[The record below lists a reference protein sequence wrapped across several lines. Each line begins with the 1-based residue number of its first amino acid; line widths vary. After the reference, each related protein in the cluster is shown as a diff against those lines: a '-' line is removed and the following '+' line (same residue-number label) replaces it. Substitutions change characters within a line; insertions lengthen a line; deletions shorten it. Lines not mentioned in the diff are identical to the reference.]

1 MAVTLKDIAKR
12 AGISVSTVSRIINN
26 DTTKKAS
33 KETSD
38 KVWEIVKELGYVPNQ
53 NARQLIKGQGD
64 DKSVPRTKAIGCIFT
79 SKDSSY
85 TDPFF
90 AEIARGIQDEIVKRG
105 YVMGYTYSSY
115 NMTDSAMYNNISTNK
130 VDGVIILGR
139 FSMDMLKFLK
149 NNTNNLIYT
158 GINYVD
164 AKFDEIICDGYKAAC
179 AATEYLISL
188 GHQEIG
194 FLGTIPKENPIDI
207 INEHRYEG
215 YEHTMDKYSLCIKK
229 SQVISIEL
237 TTFEGYRVA
246 KEMLEREENRP
257 TALFCANDAVAIGA
271 IRAANELGVRIPED
285 LSIIGIDDIEM
296 ASFTSPPLTTIR
308 VPKEELGR
316 FAVKTLIDRIEGH
329 HELPLRIDLPF
340 ELIERQSCKKNKNE
354 AV

>member
-1 MAVTLKDIAKR
+1 MAVTLKDIAER

-26 DTTKKAS
+26 DTSKKAS

-53 NARQLIKGQGD
+53 NARKLIKGEGD
-64 DKSVPRTKAIGCIFT
+64 ERNPIKTKAIGCIFT

-115 NMTDSAMYNNISTNK
+115 DMTDSALYNNISTNK

-149 NNTNNLIYT
+149 HNTNNLIYT

-179 AATEYLISL
+179 AATQYLIKL
-188 GHQEIG
+188 GHKKIG
-194 FLGTIPKENPIDI
+194 FIGTIPKEGNSDI
-207 INEHRYEG
+207 VNEHRHEG
-215 YEHTMDKYSLCIKK
+215 YVHTLTQHQIEVPEEFVCN
-229 SQVISIEL
+229 IEL

-246 KEMLEREENRP
+246 KEMLAQTGEKP
-257 TALFCANDAVAIGA
+257 TALFCANDAVAIGTM
-271 IRAANELGVRIPED
+271 RAANELGVKVPED

-296 ASFTSPPLTTIR
+296 ANFTSPPLTTIH

-329 HELPLRIDLPF
+329 HELPLRIDLPY
-340 ELIERQSCKKNKNE
+340 ELIERQSCKALN
-354 AV
+354 